1 MRKISDFKNEEA
13 LDLLVRIIDPAVAL
27 MSDKEAVQK
36 LYQKGQQLEGVK
48 DLIKNHKKE
57 VIELLAAIE
66 DVPADEYEFNALM
79 VPIRLLEILND
90 KELVAFF
97 TAQQN
102 LSSNGSSGDH
112 TANTGA
118 AAD

>member
-27 MSDKEAVQK
+27 MQDQEAVAK
-36 LYQKGQQLEGVK
+36 LYKKGTQLEGVK
-48 DLIKNHKKE
+48 DLIGKHKKE

-66 DVPADEYEFNALM
+66 GVPADEYEFNALM
-79 VPIRLLEILND
+79 IPIRLLEILND

-102 LSSNGSSGDH
+102 LASNGSSGDA
-112 TANTGA
+112 TENTGA
-118 AAD
+118 AGN